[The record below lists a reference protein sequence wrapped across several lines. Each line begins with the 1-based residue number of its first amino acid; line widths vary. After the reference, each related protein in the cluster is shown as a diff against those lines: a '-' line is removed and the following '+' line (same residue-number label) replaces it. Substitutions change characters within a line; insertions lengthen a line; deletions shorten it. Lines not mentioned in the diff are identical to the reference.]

1 MNLQKNSYKMRLEKL
16 DREWVDVALDL
27 EDADILWDTKS
38 MKNKQLRHKVLT
50 NSKSR
55 YKVCN

>member
-1 MNLQKNSYKMRLEKL
+1 MNLQKNSYKMRLEEL

>member
-1 MNLQKNSYKMRLEKL
+1 MNLQKNSYKMRLEEL

-55 YKVCN
+55 HKVCN

>member
-27 EDADILWDTKS
+27 EDADILWDTKF